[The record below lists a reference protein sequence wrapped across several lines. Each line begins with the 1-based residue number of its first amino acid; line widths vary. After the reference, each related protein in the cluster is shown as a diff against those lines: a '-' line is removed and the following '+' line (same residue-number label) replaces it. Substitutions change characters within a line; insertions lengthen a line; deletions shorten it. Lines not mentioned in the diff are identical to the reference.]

1 MDVTAHGAVVSV
13 AVQNRCE
20 KHSHTHTVQERDS
33 VSEGE
38 RTHEIRESCIGIA
51 LRFSKRPVY
60 ILLYENFKVNKIR
73 ATTTTTTG
81 IPFDVDT
88 NILSDHM
95 FGEFVVVLYLFI
107 LLRVSFI
114 REETRMY
121 FSIRYVR
128 AASKKGK

>member
-1 MDVTAHGAVVSV
+1 M
-13 AVQNRCE
+13 
-20 KHSHTHTVQERDS
+20 QERDS

-38 RTHEIRESCIGIA
+38 RTHENRESCIGIA

-73 ATTTTTTG
+73 ATTTTG